1 MEEWLAMDGGCAEVE
16 SEGVD
21 VQELRAR
28 TKAEAAGSEA
38 RADDL
43 VEKFLTRVA
52 NAQIVS
58 A

>member
-1 MEEWLAMDGGCAEVE
+1 MDGGCAEVE

-21 VQELRAR
+21 VKELRAR